1 MTTIAQISD
10 LHFGRQSN
18 AVLESLLASL
28 AQSSPDLVVISGDL
42 TQRARVSEFAAARQF
57 LDRIAAPKL
66 VVPGNHDLPL
76 YNLAARLLRPLRHYD
91 RYIEPLNQPA
101 GFYND
106 GALAVLGLNT
116 SRRLARKNG
125 RLSLAQIAG
134 IKRLFADV
142 GPGAFKAVVT
152 HHPVAAAEG
161 AGLELAARSGPAL
174 EALASAGVKLL
185 MSGHHHVASSSERIE
200 MTTRRSLLIVHAGTA
215 ISTRLRG
222 GEGNSY
228 NLIRIE
234 ADCATVQILEASG
247 DRGFQIRKEG
257 RYTFAAGTHASATA
271 SGSF

>member
-10 LHFGRQSN
+10 LHFGRQSG

-28 AQSSPDLVVISGDL
+28 AQNSPDLVVISGDL
-42 TQRARVSEFAAARQF
+42 TQRARVSEFAAARRF

-116 SRRLARKNG
+116 SRRLTRKNG

-142 GPGAFKAVVT
+142 APGVFKAVVT
-152 HHPVAAAEG
+152 HHPVASADM
-161 AGLELAARSGPAL
+161 GLELAVRSGPAL

-247 DRGFQIRKEG
+247 DRGFQIRKES
-257 RYTFAAGTHASATA
+257 RYTFAASLHE
-271 SGSF
+271 